1 MRQYDTR
8 IQCMRSNLAFRSA
21 LSLRRTTVAPIAD
34 VAPPSPHSPVVKVH
48 MFATRVSSFAVGFS
62 AASAAGFY
70 IIKQDIQKNHEA
82 LAKECSSLVER
93 VKALEHASKA

>member
-1 MRQYDTR
+1 
-8 IQCMRSNLAFRSA
+8 
-21 LSLRRTTVAPIAD
+21 
-34 VAPPSPHSPVVKVH
+34 

-82 LAKECSSLVER
+82 LAKECSSLVAR
-93 VKALEHASKA
+93 VKALEQASKA